1 MASWRPSTHKQYST
15 YLKKWQGFCE
25 VNDVDI
31 FLPTVEQVLQFL
43 TELYQAKCGYSV
55 LNTARSALAT
65 VVMLPG
71 NIKIGDHPLI
81 SRFLKGVFQMR
92 PALPRY
98 TQIWDIDVVLNYLR
112 TLSPANKLNLKMLT
126 YKVTMLLML
135 LSGQRIQ
142 TVQMLNIDFM
152 KITNCAARFKVYDK
166 VKQTRPGNH
175 LQDLSFKAYA
185 PDRRLCIL
193 TYLRQYL
200 MVTEPLRGNEKQLL
214 ISFAKPHKP
223 VSRDTISRWLNSVLE
238 SAGIDTNI
246 FTAYSVRSASTS
258 AAKSKGA
265 SMEQVLSAGGWSAAS
280 TFGKYYNK
288 PIMKLDNDYGALV
301 LKGKSTD

>member
-1 MASWRPSTHKQYST
+1 
-15 YLKKWQGFCE
+15 
-25 VNDVDI
+25 
-31 FLPTVEQVLQFL
+31 
-43 TELYQAKCGYSV
+43 
-55 LNTARSALAT
+55 
-65 VVMLPG
+65 
-71 NIKIGDHPLI
+71 
-81 SRFLKGVFQMR
+81 
-92 PALPRY
+92 
-98 TQIWDIDVVLNYLR
+98 
-112 TLSPANKLNLKMLT
+112 
-126 YKVTMLLML
+126 MLLML